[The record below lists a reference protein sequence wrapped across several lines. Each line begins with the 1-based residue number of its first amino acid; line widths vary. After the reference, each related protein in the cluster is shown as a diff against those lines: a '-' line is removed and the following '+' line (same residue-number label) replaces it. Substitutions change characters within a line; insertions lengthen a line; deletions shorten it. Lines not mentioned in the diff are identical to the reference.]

1 MVNIDDM
8 LSLVDFDGFMESV
21 KVTSERVG
29 DIDESV
35 VRWYLEE
42 WAKAKLHIFEVFGG
56 KLTLEKEVDM
66 IVDEDAIYEEINGL
80 AKRYPKY
87 AAQILDFHADEWKKN
102 EVDTRYNHF
111 TSFLFPTI
119 CKKSAKPS
127 KIMSKILQDE
137 QFDIELSKILQNRTI
152 KGKCVVSIH
161 PLDYVTVST
170 CNHKWGSCMHI
181 LEGFNKFGGYSLMLD
196 NESMIAYSHT
206 GKIVTY
212 KNKWGSFDWNNK
224 DSRQIIYLNPE
235 HNRIAMGHYNGTP
248 SDSHREIWVKLIKN
262 QIPGEWKYSEKNV
275 YARKMG
281 SFYYNYEN
289 YGNYV
294 RDGAEAEP
302 AKMGVK
308 SLRCVVCGKEF
319 TNLVGYHGWLTCNE
333 HGEHDK

>member
-21 KVTSERVG
+21 KVTSERVE
-29 DIDESV
+29 DINEDV

-66 IVDEDAIYEEINGL
+66 TVEEDTIYEEIQNL
-80 AKRYPKY
+80 AKSYPRY
-87 AAQILDFHADEWKKN
+87 AAQILDFRADEWKKN

-170 CNHKWGSCMHI
+170 CNHKWGSCIHI
-181 LEGFNKFGGYSLMLD
+181 LTGFNKVGGYSLMLD
-196 NESMIAYSHT
+196 DVSIIAYSDNGVDT
-206 GKIVTY
+206 TY
-212 KNKWGSFDWNNK
+212 ENKWGSFKWNNK
-224 DSRQIIYLNPE
+224 TFRQCIYLVKDGF
-235 HNRIAMGHYNGTP
+235 ALGHYNGTV
-248 SDSHREIWVKLIKN
+248 SDEIRTMWDEMMCSLIGGDWGDLSYCDTSSEKAGPFYYDTILTHKHLHKGAHFCKPTIGVKTLKCIRCGREI
-262 QIPGEWKYSEKNV
+262 
-275 YARKMG
+275 
-281 SFYYNYEN
+281 
-289 YGNYV
+289 
-294 RDGAEAEP
+294 
-302 AKMGVK
+302 
-308 SLRCVVCGKEF
+308 
-319 TNLVGYHGWLTCNE
+319 TTLVGYHDWLTCRK
-333 HGEHDK
+333 D